1 MFHLRTTLTLAVLA
15 TASAFAQ
22 LPDIPK
28 LSAEHTFFFQREVSG
43 PGPQISIMDAK
54 FEGALLGMDGK
65 VVKAAPYSAQAV
77 TETTQ
82 VLADGNRISR
92 KTVSNVARDSEGRT
106 RHEENLSSVGPSS
119 ADGQA
124 HTMVFIND
132 PVAQVSYMLDAARHT
147 ANKMPAA
154 RLRQPSP
161 EQNSAHMET
170 ARMHKLQAEKEAMRK
185 QEVNFKTESLGTQV
199 VGGVSATGTRRT
211 KTIPAG
217 QIGNDR
223 AIDIV
228 SETWY
233 SSDLQVVVMSKHS
246 DPRSGE
252 TTYTLNNIQRAE
264 PDVSLFAVPSDY
276 TVQENSNHVFV
287 RKTER

>member
-1 MFHLRTTLTLAVLA
+1 MHHLRSTFALAALA
-15 TASAFAQ
+15 SATAFAQ
-22 LPDIPK
+22 LPDLPK
-28 LSAEHTFFFQREVSG
+28 LAAEGAFFYQRTGPGSAEVAIKE
-43 PGPQISIMDAK
+43 AK
-54 FEGALLGMDGK
+54 FGGALFGLDGK
-65 VVKAAPYSAQAV
+65 VVKSAPYSAQAV

-92 KTVSNVARDSEGRT
+92 KTVSTVARDSEGRT
-106 RHEENLSSVGPSS
+106 RREENLSSVGPWS

-124 HTMVFIND
+124 HSMVFIND
-132 PVAQVSYMLDAARHT
+132 PVAQVNYVLDAAKHT

-154 RLRQPSP
+154 RLRRPGP
-161 EQNSAHMET
+161 EQNSGQME
-170 ARMHKLQAEKEAMRK
+170 AAMKHKLQAEKEAVRK

-199 VGGVSATGTRRT
+199 IGGVTATGTRGT

-264 PDVSLFAVPSDY
+264 PDVSLFAVPADY
-276 TVQENSNHVFV
+276 TMQESSNQGFV